1 MAYEKWN
8 MKAILDRPYNVCC
21 IVLGGLLIINSLI
34 CAIVYQNIHS
44 FVRKIEYKQ
53 LAVSQN
59 TLFLGLWKDPPMTPK
74 LEVYIFNFTNA
85 YEFLAGNDS
94 KPNFQVRKFI
104 INNSRD

>member
-8 MKAILDRPYNVCC
+8 MKAIFDRPYNICC

-44 FVRKIEYKQ
+44 LVRKLEYKQ
-53 LAVSQN
+53 LAVSEN
-59 TLFLGLWKDPPMTPK
+59 ALFLGLWKDPPMTPK
-74 LEVYIFNFTNA
+74 LEVYIYNFTNA

-94 KPNFQVRKFI
+94 KPNFQVRHCFLKL
-104 INNSRD
+104 S